1 MPPVP
6 ITEMPKEF
14 LLVIPAGMLL
24 VGTGLWLL
32 RRRREPL
39 RESVPEPPPE
49 PTTEAAT
56 EPPPRPAMFQRGMRL
71 GLLALVCGPFAG
83 LVMGG
88 VTLLSRTTGYN
99 YRMLNAISMVILGA
113 LAGIL
118 GGATFALSA
127 VVSARLARRS
137 TPEPEPTPHEPES

>member
-32 RRRREPL
+32 RRRRGQPL
-39 RESVPEPPPE
+39 ENVPESPPE
-49 PTTEAAT
+49 PLSG
-56 EPPPRPAMFQRGMRL
+56 PPPRPAMFQRGMRL

-88 VTLLSRTTGYN
+88 VTLLTRTTGYN

-118 GGATFALSA
+118 GGMTFALA
-127 VVSARLARRS
+127 AFLAARFARKPA
-137 TPEPEPTPHEPES
+137 PEPAAHEPET